1 MADENT
7 LDPQNKTPNQHPA
20 STTPV
25 DVIINPAA
33 GGIDGQA
40 VPIPT
45 QTNNEPA
52 QKKSAEAEGGEI
64 ILNRVNTYQDAIKD
78 ALRSQSM
85 SSASLLM
92 AEERRRAQV
101 QVEEEQTSLK
111 TPKNRWLLVGAAA
124 LVALGLLILGFA
136 FLSRD
141 DGLTVD
147 SQRSITSRKFFEADA
162 VINIASAQLSRNTIL
177 KLQQVLAGPM
187 PRNTVQQLV
196 ITKEVRADPTS
207 SFELTKAEPYTTSE
221 LLALLQARVDSSFER
236 SVDQD
241 FFLGAH
247 VTATND
253 TFLIFRIVNFDN
265 VFAATFTWESS
276 MARDL
281 EAIFPQALGPINKVP
296 ETPTAPPIPTTQV
309 ATSTATSTT
318 TRTNATTSA
327 PVVPQIPQRTT
338 AGLFSDQ
345 VLANSD
351 TRVIKDSSGNVL
363 FFYTFIDEEYLYFGT
378 KAQTLNEVKKRI
390 RSAKLVI

>member
-1 MADENT
+1 MTEEYPPETQNT
-7 LDPQNKTPNQHPA
+7 APNQTPA
-20 STTPV
+20 TTTPV

-40 VPIPT
+40 VPLPADT
-45 QTNNEPA
+45 PKSQTTKNPA
-52 QKKSAEAEGGEI
+52 ESQGGEV
-64 ILNRVNTYQDAIKD
+64 ILNRVTTYQDAIKD

-92 AEERRRAQV
+92 AEERRRSQV
-101 QVEEEQTSLK
+101 QKEEEQTSLK
-111 TPKNRWLLVGAAA
+111 TPKNRWLLAGAAA
-124 LVALGLLILGFA
+124 LIALGLLILGFA

-141 DGLTVD
+141 DGTSVD
-147 SQRSITSRKFFEADA
+147 TQRSIVSRKFFDPDA
-162 VINIASAQLSRNTIL
+162 TINIASAQLTRNTIL

-196 ITKEVRADPTS
+196 ITKEVRANPDS
-207 SFELTKAEPYTTSE
+207 AFELTKAEPYTTDE
-221 LLALLQARVDSSFER
+221 LLALLQARVDSSFGR

-265 VFAATFTWESS
+265 VFAASFNWESS

-281 EAIFPQALGPINKVP
+281 EAIFPQALGPVNKLP
-296 ETPTAPPIPTTQV
+296 EPVAQAPAPIATTTSTSTQKSATTTAPLIPQV
-309 ATSTATSTT
+309 
-318 TRTNATTSA
+318 
-327 PVVPQIPQRTT
+327 PQRTT

-351 TRVIKDSSGNVL
+351 ARVIKDSSGNVL